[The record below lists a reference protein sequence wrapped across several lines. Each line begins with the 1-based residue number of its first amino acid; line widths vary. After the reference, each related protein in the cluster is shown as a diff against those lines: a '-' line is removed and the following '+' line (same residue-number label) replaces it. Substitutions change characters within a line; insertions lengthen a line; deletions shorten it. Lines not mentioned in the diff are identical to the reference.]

1 MTIPSEV
8 RGRRDQVVE
17 LIEQARND
25 YYLHDRPTLSD
36 IEYDEL
42 FRELE
47 SIEAEYPEIISG
59 DSPTQTVGGQPSDV
73 FGEYEHPTKMWSL
86 DNVFDD
92 VELETWL
99 ARVGGHAFLC
109 ELKIDGLAIN
119 AIYRNG
125 ELETLVTR
133 GSGSVGENVTANME
147 YMTCIPQT
155 LKAVPGARI
164 PELLEVRGEVYFS
177 LAQFDQINL
186 EVTAVGRT
194 AFANPRNA
202 AAGTLRQRIDKRIEA
217 VNEAQGRADGKSSDS
232 KQAQTLQ
239 KHIDELER
247 AKSAL
252 SRLGLIVHGIGTHE
266 GLEINA
272 QSHAY
277 EIMKSWG
284 LPTSARVKVV
294 QSAQE
299 VKDYITFFEIH
310 RDEIE
315 HDIDGVVVKVDDL
328 REQDELGFTARAPR
342 WAVAFKYPPTVVR
355 TTLLDISVQVGRTG
369 RVTPR
374 AQVEPVLVAG
384 STVSYATLHNGFEVT
399 RKGVLIGDKIFL
411 RKAGDV
417 IPEILGPVV
426 EERDG
431 TQRAFVMPT
440 NCPECGTV
448 LAPEKED
455 DKDLRCPNSR
465 SCPAQLRGRLEHLG
479 SRAVLDIEGLGE
491 KAARA
496 LLEDRVID
504 DEGDL
509 FLLTEEKLACSD
521 FFVKGATRELAENAK
536 TLLAQLEVAKK
547 KPLWRVVAALSI
559 RHIGPPTA
567 QALTKAFPNLDD
579 LSRAT
584 VDELAQVEGIG
595 ATTAIAI
602 VEWFS
607 EPWHREI
614 IEKWRLGGVR
624 MFDEKVDSG
633 PQTLAGLTIV
643 VTGTVEGFTRESA
656 QEAITSRGGKSAS
669 SVSKNTHFVVIGEG
683 AGSKAAKA
691 EELGRPILDASGFQV
706 LLEQGPEAAL
716 ASLTK

>member
-1 MTIPSEV
+1 MTIPFAV
-8 RGRRDQVVE
+8 RERRDQVVG

-25 YYLHDRPTLSD
+25 YYLHDKPTISD

-47 SIEAEYPEIISG
+47 SIEAQYPEIITG
-59 DSPTQTVGGQPSDV
+59 DSPTQSVGGQASDV
-73 FGEYEHPTKMWSL
+73 FGEFQHPTKMWSL

-92 VELETWL
+92 AELDAWL
-99 ARVGGHAFLC
+99 TRVGGHEFLC

-125 ELETLVTR
+125 ELETLATR

-217 VNEAQGRADGKSSDS
+217 VNEASIRADGKTADS

-239 KHIDELER
+239 KHIDELDR

-252 SRLGLIVHGIGTHE
+252 SRLGLIVHGIGAHE

-294 QSAQE
+294 QGAQE
-299 VKDYITFFEIH
+299 VKDYITYFGMH
-310 RDEIE
+310 REEIE
-315 HDIDGVVVKVDDL
+315 HDIDGVVIKVDDL
-328 REQDELGFTARAPR
+328 REQEELGFTARAPR

-369 RVTPR
+369 RITPR

-431 TQRAFVMPT
+431 TQRPFVMPT
-440 NCPECGTV
+440 NCPECASV

-455 DKDLRCPNSR
+455 DKDLRCPNTQ

-496 LLEDRVID
+496 LLEDQVID

-509 FLLTEEKLACSD
+509 FLLTEEKLAASD
-521 FFVKGATRELAENAK
+521 FFVKGTNRDLAENAK
-536 TLLAQLEVAKK
+536 TLLAQLEVAKV
-547 KPLWRVVAALSI
+547 KPLWRIVAGLSI

-579 LSRAT
+579 LGRAT
-584 VDELAQVEGIG
+584 VDELSQVEGIG

-602 VEWFS
+602 AEWFS

-614 IEKWRLGGVR
+614 IEKWRQGGVR
-624 MFDEKVDSG
+624 MFDEKIDSG

-656 QEAITSRGGKSAS
+656 QEAITSRGGKAAS

-691 EELGRPILDASGFQV
+691 EELGRPILDAQGFKL
-706 LLEQGPEAAL
+706 LLEQGPEVAL